1 MEAFDMRLLRRA
13 VGVCEP
19 HLDAA
24 RVQFRRIVLRI
35 RTEALYQVRV
45 AEFCTVVGEDCGEK
59 LAEKLYASLLPE
71 HVEDSGAG
79 IRSFPFSQETESK
92 RAFRED
98 HREEHLSADG
108 SDDGIQLARDDI
120 FEDSEFYRV
129 SKKEAKSIFDDM
141 VKVVKG

>member
-1 MEAFDMRLLRRA
+1 MEAFDMRRLRRA

-98 HREEHLSADG
+98 YREEHLPLTDPMT
-108 SDDGIQLARDDI
+108 
-120 FEDSEFYRV
+120 V
-129 SKKEAKSIFDDM
+129 SSSHGTTFSKIPNSIASQRRKRSPFSTIC
-141 VKVVKG
+141 